1 MARLRQEQTIS
12 EEMIQPTD
20 IKNFRRIEVFNRIC
34 NVLILIL
41 VSYFNVRAQTVD
53 SIPPKLKLGIDILR
67 ESKFEMLR
75 GLRVG
80 LLTNYTGRTTSQVST
95 AEAFTQQSI
104 CKLTTIFT
112 PEHGFY
118 TTVPAGEAVEN
129 DTLFGVP
136 AYSLYGKNR
145 RPTWPMLKNID
156 VMVID
161 IQDIGIRSYTYIS
174 SMLTTMDAC
183 AETGKKVIILDR
195 PNPLGGLLVDGNCAD
210 TAMLSFVSFLPIP
223 YLHGLTIGEIAVMA
237 NERGWL
243 PKDKQGIP
251 RKAKLEVAK
260 MVNWKRAMTWE
271 STNLAWLPTS
281 PNIPTPNAIRG
292 AAMTGVL
299 GELSLVSI
307 GIGTAL
313 PFQYIGLPQFTT
325 LDCTTLS
332 DALQDSSGITGITT
346 KFRASSGKYAGKD
359 CTGLLLTFDTHA
371 TSKLFSAG
379 IELLLSLR
387 SIHPELFTG
396 TSAEAGNALMFRKVT
411 GSKEIHSLLFGQGT
425 DVAVRAAASKGLEEY
440 LREREKFLLYTE

>member
-1 MARLRQEQTIS
+1 
-12 EEMIQPTD
+12 MIQPKD
-20 IKNFRRIEVFNRIC
+20 IKNFRRIILFSKIC
-34 NVLILIL
+34 SVLLLIL
-41 VSYFNVRAQTVD
+41 VSYFNIQAQTVD
-53 SIPPKLKLGIDILR
+53 SIAPKLQLGIDILH

-80 LLTNYTGRTTSQVST
+80 LLTNYTGRASSQVST
-95 AEAFTQQSI
+95 AELFTKQSA

-129 DTLFGVP
+129 DSLYGVP

-183 AETGKKVIILDR
+183 AETGKKVVILDR

-251 RKAKLEVAK
+251 RRAKVEVIK
-260 MVNWKRAMTWE
+260 MANWKRSMTWE
-271 STNLAWLPTS
+271 STGLAWLPTS

-313 PFQYIGLPQFTT
+313 PFQYIGLPQFTAS
-325 LDCTTLS
+325 DCSTLS
-332 DALQDSSGITGITT
+332 AALQDSSGIAGITT
-346 KFRASSGKYAGKD
+346 KFRSASGKYAGKD
-359 CTGLLLTFDTHA
+359 CTGLLLTFDSHA
-371 TSKLFSAG
+371 TAKLFSAG
-379 IELLLSLR
+379 VELLLTLR
-387 SIHPELFTG
+387 SIHPELFTS
-396 TSAEAGNALMFRKVT
+396 TSAEAANALMFKKVT
-411 GSKEIHSLLFGQGT
+411 GSKDIHSLLFGEGT
-425 DVAVRAAASKGLEEY
+425 DAAVRAAASKGLEEFS
-440 LREREKFLLYTE
+440 REREKFLLYTD